1 MIREAPAMMVRQKF
15 GEILNEVQYRRG
27 RVVITK
33 AGKPVAALVD
43 MALFEKIRRLDEE
56 FERMKDGM
64 AKAFAKVSV
73 EEGGALVDEAFRKA
87 RKQKRTR
94 K

>member
-1 MIREAPAMMVRQKF
+1 M
-15 GEILNEVQYRRG
+15 
-27 RVVITK
+27 
-33 AGKPVAALVD
+33 AALVD

-56 FERMKDGM
+56 FERMKHDM
-64 AKAFAKVSV
+64 AKAFAKVSA
-73 EEGGALVDEAFRKA
+73 EEGAVLVDEVVCKV